1 MVRAIAIT
9 AVTANSEVHMA
20 CLLVGATRAGK
31 SGGGNAVG
39 WFSFPGFVGGMP
51 IFSDQ
56 SARKNRRITGDKDK
70 KLSKSGDATE
80 MATIFNENTVAAE
93 PVDDGTARQR
103 LLTRARVA
111 GTRILLDRLTLAP
124 GATARLSVPVQG
136 LAWFQMLEGEA
147 TLARGASTETLT
159 DANVVFLPPGFSADI
174 ASRGG
179 AALLYGA
186 VPDAA
191 RLDPNLTKNPPA
203 FRVVDWT
210 REPVLDSEHDARKR
224 IYLVTPKLFGTKA
237 VKGEMIIYPPGT
249 MAANHHHVGAEH
261 FMYVLRGRGTVYA
274 NERPFAVAKGDVIY
288 YPDLERHY
296 LEAAPDEELVFAEFF
311 APGEF
316 TTVWMD
322 ESQIC
327 TWTPTGRDI
336 RGQIPAR
343 EIKAHSSA
351 DVLSPGD
358 V

>member
-1 MVRAIAIT
+1 
-9 AVTANSEVHMA
+9 
-20 CLLVGATRAGK
+20 
-31 SGGGNAVG
+31 
-39 WFSFPGFVGGMP
+39 
-51 IFSDQ
+51 
-56 SARKNRRITGDKDK
+56 
-70 KLSKSGDATE
+70 
-80 MATIFNENTVAAE
+80 MATIFNESEIAAE
-93 PVDDGTARQR
+93 PAQRGAARQR
-103 LLTRARVA
+103 LLTDARVP

-124 GATARLSVPVQG
+124 GGEAGLAVPAQG
-136 LAWFQMLEGEA
+136 LAWFQMLQGEA
-147 TLARGASTETLT
+147 MLARDGERQALT
-159 DANVVFLPPGFSADI
+159 DAHVAFLPPSYAATI
-174 ASRGG
+174 SSSRG
-179 AALLYGA
+179 AILLYGEI
-186 VPDAA
+186 PDAA
-191 RLDPNLTKNPPA
+191 SLDPALTKNPPG

-249 MAANHHHVGAEH
+249 AAANHHHEGAEH

-274 NERPFAVAKGDVIY
+274 NEKPFLVRTGDVIY

-316 TTVWMD
+316 KTIWVD

-327 TWTPTGRDI
+327 TWRPTGRDI
-336 RGQIPAR
+336 RGQAPAR

-351 DVLSPGD
+351 EVLSPQD